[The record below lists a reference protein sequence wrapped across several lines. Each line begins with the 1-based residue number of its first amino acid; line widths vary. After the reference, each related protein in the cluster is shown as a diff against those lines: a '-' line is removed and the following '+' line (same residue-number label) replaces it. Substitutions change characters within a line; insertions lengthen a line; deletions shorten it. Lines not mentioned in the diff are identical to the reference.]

1 MSEITVVGVSHRTAP
16 VGVREKLSLCKSSAE
31 SPFDHFLQREEIA
44 GLVLLST
51 CNRVEMYLSAGDT
64 AGCQETAID
73 FLCRWGPLSRG
84 DLSPWLYSFTGA
96 QAAEHLFRVVSSLDS
111 MVPGE
116 PQIFG
121 QVKQAYISSLFAGAV
136 DPRMN
141 HLFQRAFAV
150 AKRIRRETGIGR
162 LGVSVSSV
170 AIQFVMR
177 QQHTPVRDQMVI
189 LIGAGEMAEQAAQ
202 ALFKS
207 GVGEVLVTNRTYQR
221 SVEVARQIGGKAFR
235 FEDLPRLLPEVDIII
250 ASTSAPHYLLT
261 RQSLAAILPERSKP
275 LFIIDISVPRCIDP
289 EIEGLDSV
297 FFADI
302 DRLQE
307 LGAQNL
313 KTRMEEAKKA
323 EEIIQKETRKFSNWL
338 KERKVAP
345 LISALHGQAEQIRKQ
360 ELARTLGRAGNGNG
374 VDPEVLDRVTRAVV
388 KRILVTPT
396 RRLRQEAVDNAHS
409 HHIQSLFQI
418 LFEIDPTPGKKQE

>member
-1 MSEITVVGVSHRTAP
+1 
-16 VGVREKLSLCKSSAE
+16 
-31 SPFDHFLQREEIA
+31 
-44 GLVLLST
+44 
-51 CNRVEMYLSAGDT
+51 
-64 AGCQETAID
+64 
-73 FLCRWGPLSRG
+73 
-84 DLSPWLYSFTGA
+84 
-96 QAAEHLFRVVSSLDS
+96 
-111 MVPGE
+111 
-116 PQIFG
+116 
-121 QVKQAYISSLFAGAV
+121 
-136 DPRMN
+136 
-141 HLFQRAFAV
+141 V

-177 QQHTPVRDQMVI
+177 QQRTPVRDQMVI

-261 RQSLAAILPERSKP
+261 RQSLAAILPARSKP

-360 ELARTLGRAGNGNG
+360 ELARTLSRTGNGNG

-396 RRLRQEAVDNAHS
+396 RRLRQEAVDEARS
-409 HHIQSLFQI
+409 HHIQNLFRV
-418 LFEIDPTPGKKQE
+418 LFEIDPTPGKKPE